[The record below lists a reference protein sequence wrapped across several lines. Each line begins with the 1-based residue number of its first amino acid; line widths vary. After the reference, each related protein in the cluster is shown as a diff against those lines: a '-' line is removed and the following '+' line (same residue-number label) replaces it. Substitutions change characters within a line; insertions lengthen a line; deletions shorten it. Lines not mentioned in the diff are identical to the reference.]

1 MKGFIEIV
9 GKDNKTRLLNVRY
22 IEEVCEIG
30 ENHCDIYL
38 AFNLPDAYEQ
48 DHYQV
53 RLPYSRV
60 VELIRE
66 AME

>member
-22 IEEVCEIG
+22 IEEVCEVG
-30 ENHCDIYL
+30 ANHCDIYL
-38 AFNLPDAYEQ
+38 AFNCPDAYEQ

-53 RLPYSRV
+53 RRPYSRV

>member
-30 ENHCDIYL
+30 ENHCNIYM
-38 AFNLPDAYEQ
+38 AFNCPNATDQ
-48 DHYQV
+48 DYFQV
-53 RLPYSRV
+53 RLPYNV
-60 VELIRE
+60 VVDLIKE
-66 AME
+66 AVE

>member
-22 IEEVCEIG
+22 IEEVCEFG
-30 ENHCDIYL
+30 ANHCDIYL
-38 AFNLPDAYEQ
+38 AFNCPDAYEQ

>member
-22 IEEVCEIG
+22 IEEVCEVG
-30 ENHCDIYL
+30 ANHCDIYL
-38 AFNLPDAYEQ
+38 AFNCPGAYEQ